1 MTIADHLEE
10 RGRRKGFRQGRKEGH
25 DAGHK
30 AGHKEGQKAEALRIA
45 RQMLSRGIEKA
56 LVLQITGLSETELAH
71 ISH

>member
-10 RGRRKGFRQGRKEGH
+10 RGRRKEGH
-25 DAGHK
+25 DA
-30 AGHKEGQKAEALRIA
+30 GQKAEALRIA

>member
-30 AGHKEGQKAEALRIA
+30 AGQKAEALRIA
-45 RQMLSRGIEKA
+45 RKMLSRGIEKA

>member
-25 DAGHK
+25 D